1 MNSHVVLRS
10 IRASQLASRPQSAT
24 LRTVLRRQFT
34 STCRRRSEKQAADDP
49 NFVSVLDGPPQ
60 LVRQKRRHGPGLII
74 LGK

>member
-1 MNSHVVLRS
+1 MNSHVILRS
-10 IRASQLASRPQSAT
+10 LRASQLASRPQSTT

-34 STCRRRSEKQAADDP
+34 STCRRSEKQAADDP